1 MDIKKVVIPVAGL
14 GKRFLPISRTIPK
27 AMMPLFDR
35 PILDY
40 AISEALESDITEIF
54 VVMSP
59 SQNMIIDYYES
70 APDIPAQ
77 PIKSQFKTN
86 MIKSL
91 VLKNSV
97 QLNFV
102 IQENPLG
109 LGNAILATKEFVGD
123 YPFAIILP
131 DDLIFSQK
139 NPISSMKN
147 FFAHCHS
154 NIITVREVQHKVI
167 NQFGIV
173 EINEGLEKNNFS
185 SIKAMIEKPKTNQS
199 NSNLAIVG
207 RYVLLPSVFE
217 YLEKTLPGAN
227 NEIQLTDA
235 ISSMIPIIKT
245 HAFLFD
251 GNHFDVGNPNG
262 LIEASNFL
270 INQ

>member
-1 MDIKKVVIPVAGL
+1 MDIKKAVIPVAGL

-40 AISEALESDITEIF
+40 AISEALESEITEIF
-54 VVMSP
+54 VVKSP

-70 APDIPAQ
+70 DPDISVQ
-77 PIKSQFKTN
+77 PIKSQVKTK

-109 LGNAILATKEFVGD
+109 LGNAILATKEFIGD
-123 YPFAIILP
+123 HPFAIILP

-147 FFAHCHS
+147 FFSHSHS
-154 NIITVREVQHKVI
+154 NIIAVREVQHEVI

-173 EINEGLEKNNFS
+173 EINESLEKNNFS
-185 SIKAMIEKPKTNQS
+185 SIKSMVEKPKTNKS
-199 NSNLAIVG
+199 SSNLAIVG
-207 RYVLLPSVFE
+207 RYILLPSIFE
-217 YLEKTLPGAN
+217 SLEKTLPGAN

-235 ISSMIPIIKT
+235 ISSIIPIRKV
-245 HAFLFD
+245 HAFLFE

-262 LIEASNFL
+262 LIEASSFF
-270 INQ
+270 INK

>member
-77 PIKSQFKTN
+77 PNKSQFKTN

-185 SIKAMIEKPKTNQS
+185 SIKSMIEKPKTNQS

-207 RYVLLPSVFE
+207 RYVLLPSVS
-217 YLEKTLPGAN
+217 EKIDLCHQRLG
-227 NEIQLTDA
+227 
-235 ISSMIPIIKT
+235 
-245 HAFLFD
+245 
-251 GNHFDVGNPNG
+251 
-262 LIEASNFL
+262 
-270 INQ
+270 

>member
-185 SIKAMIEKPKTNQS
+185 SIKSMIEKPKTNQS